1 MSSTLPNTILSDT
14 SKGRRLVMGCSLG
27 GKSKKNIQI
36 LKTGNLQ
43 ALCGEKSKAKA
54 KDSVKIPRKTSSL
67 KVGCCWRI
75 VVKSLP
81 EKQYCQVKELVDI
94 HSNGCSPSPQQ
105 HAAVRARRGD
115 TLMHIPL
122 PLAVTLRVLFH
133 SHTKPSSIRDLLR
146 EHKVVPDS
154 EPIYA
159 HTLINL
165 KMKLFKMGT
174 NLDKWESS
182 NFESTSGINDDHEDK
197 VVLARYTKEWVKDHM
212 NEDNGAHLLKFLKEL
227 KGKYAGFDYR
237 IARDS
242 DKFLTAW
249 MFMTAE
255 MQYYARLF
263 GQVLFLDWKKNGVS
277 NMDWPYQ
284 GATVLDEDLKVHQ
297 IAHVVACTESNDS
310 YKFGLVSMTSIE
322 PALHRI
328 TKVVFS
334 DRLASESLFFECL
347 RSLGLAAL
355 CNWHL
360 RVQNLGEKIK
370 FHPSKEEIMED
381 FMWTIQN
388 ALVSPEQLDANW
400 KAFLEKWPGAPAL
413 FLASLESQ
421 KHRFCAAYTHK
432 HLLLFQTGNSVV
444 ESTNS
449 SMN

>member
-1 MSSTLPNTILSDT
+1 
-14 SKGRRLVMGCSLG
+14 
-27 GKSKKNIQI
+27 
-36 LKTGNLQ
+36 
-43 ALCGEKSKAKA
+43 
-54 KDSVKIPRKTSSL
+54 
-67 KVGCCWRI
+67 
-75 VVKSLP
+75 
-81 EKQYCQVKELVDI
+81 
-94 HSNGCSPSPQQ
+94 
-105 HAAVRARRGD
+105 
-115 TLMHIPL
+115 
-122 PLAVTLRVLFH
+122 
-133 SHTKPSSIRDLLR
+133 
-146 EHKVVPDS
+146 
-154 EPIYA
+154 
-159 HTLINL
+159 
-165 KMKLFKMGT
+165 
-174 NLDKWESS
+174 
-182 NFESTSGINDDHEDK
+182 
-197 VVLARYTKEWVKDHM
+197 
-212 NEDNGAHLLKFLKEL
+212 
-227 KGKYAGFDYR
+227 
-237 IARDS
+237 
-242 DKFLTAW
+242 
-249 MFMTAE
+249 
-255 MQYYARLF
+255 
-263 GQVLFLDWKKNGVS
+263 
-277 NMDWPYQ
+277 MDWPYQ

-432 HLLLFQTGNSVV
+432 HLLLFQTGNSVA

-449 SMN
+449 SIDAFLNENKPHTELVQVLIQHQTEQNNRERRQLFISCKQLPDRLALVSNCDIRNCL

>member
-1 MSSTLPNTILSDT
+1 
-14 SKGRRLVMGCSLG
+14 
-27 GKSKKNIQI
+27 
-36 LKTGNLQ
+36 
-43 ALCGEKSKAKA
+43 
-54 KDSVKIPRKTSSL
+54 
-67 KVGCCWRI
+67 
-75 VVKSLP
+75 
-81 EKQYCQVKELVDI
+81 
-94 HSNGCSPSPQQ
+94 
-105 HAAVRARRGD
+105 
-115 TLMHIPL
+115 MHIPL

-133 SHTKPSSIRDLLR
+133 SHTKPSSIHDLLR

-182 NFESTSGINDDHEDK
+182 NFESTSGINDEDK
-197 VVLARYTKEWVKDHM
+197 VVLAQYAREWVKDHM
-212 NEDNGAHLLKFLKEL
+212 NKDNGAHLLKFLKEL

-242 DKFLTAW
+242 EKFLTAW

-255 MQYYARLF
+255 MRYYARLF
-263 GQVLFLDWKKNGVS
+263 GQVLFLDWKKSGVS

-400 KAFLEKWPGAPAL
+400 KAFLEKWPGAPTL
-413 FLASLESQ
+413 FFSILRITKTSLLCCIHSQTPASVSDW
-421 KHRFCAAYTHK
+421 
-432 HLLLFQTGNSVV
+432 
-444 ESTNS
+444 
-449 SMN
+449 

>member
-1 MSSTLPNTILSDT
+1 MLLENCCEVTSRKTILS
-14 SKGRRLVMGCSLG
+14 
-27 GKSKKNIQI
+27 
-36 LKTGNLQ
+36 
-43 ALCGEKSKAKA
+43 GE
-54 KDSVKIPRKTSSL
+54 R
-67 KVGCCWRI
+67 
-75 VVKSLP
+75 
-81 EKQYCQVKELVDI
+81 VDI
-94 HSNGCSPSPQQ
+94 HFNGCSPSPQQ

-182 NFESTSGINDDHEDK
+182 NFESTSGINDEDK
-197 VVLARYTKEWVKDHM
+197 VVLARYAREWVKDHM

-242 DKFLTAW
+242 EKFLTAW

-255 MQYYARLF
+255 MRYYARLF
-263 GQVLFLDWKKNGVS
+263 GQVLFLDWKKSGVS

-360 RVQNLGEKIK
+360 RVENLGEKIK

-432 HLLLFQTGNSVV
+432 HLLLFQTGNSVS
-444 ESTNS
+444 ERKIDPL
-449 SMN
+449 MRF